1 MLGRPIKPATGQ
13 RLIQWTALSTF
24 YLWIRKKKTRNNIAG
39 DEHLPQGP
47 RLATVVSSPFI
58 QASTRNSQ
66 SLPYVLP
73 SLPQTSSRVGGQS
86 LSFGQTHSE
95 LM

>member
-1 MLGRPIKPATGQ
+1 MDSNIHLLRMDT
-13 RLIQWTALSTF
+13 
-24 YLWIRKKKTRNNIAG
+24 KKENEENIAG

-47 RLATVVSSPFI
+47 RLATVVSFPFI

-73 SLPQTSSRVGGQS
+73 LLPQTSSRMGRQS